1 MLFCRN
7 RTFIKGT
14 LILTLTGLLS
24 RVIGFFY
31 RIYLSRL
38 FGEEGMGI
46 YQLLSPVLALS
57 FSLCA
62 AGIQTA
68 ISKYV
73 AASVAKGNRKD
84 SYRYLFTG
92 LFLSLLLSVP
102 CMLLLLMFSDF
113 VAVHFLL
120 EARTAS
126 MLRIIALSIPA
137 GAVHSCINGYYYG
150 IKKTMLPS
158 STQLIE
164 QFMRFFCVLAADFL
178 ARRSHTVPHIN
189 AAVAGL
195 VVGECAAMLISL
207 LAIYFRF
214 YREEAGAGMASLP
227 CPNAGDGKS
236 SLPCPN
242 AGARRHTM
250 PMSNAGGFGISRFHA
265 VKDLLVLAFPLTVSR
280 IVVNLLQSVEA
291 VAIPSRLCRY
301 GYDSVTALSVYGV
314 LTGMAL
320 PLLFFPNAL
329 TGSMSLL
336 LLPMVS
342 EADARGNTDAVKNTT
357 LKTIYSCLLLGTAC
371 TLFFFLSGPFLG
383 RFLFH
388 SELAG
393 RYIRSLSLLCPFL
406 YLCTTLSGILH
417 GLGKAV
423 SVFFVNVFSLSLR
436 LLFVFFLI
444 PAFGIDCY
452 ILSMV
457 LSQLLSAFFYLFLL
471 YRKWN

>member
-73 AASVAKGNRKD
+73 AASVAKGNCKD

-120 EARTAS
+120 ESRTAS

-158 STQLIE
+158 STQIIE

-189 AAVAGL
+189 AAVVGL

-214 YREEAGAGMASLP
+214 YREEAGAG
-227 CPNAGDGKS
+227 KS
-236 SLPCPN
+236 SLPCSN
-242 AGARRHTM
+242 AGA
-250 PMSNAGGFGISRFHA
+250 FGISRFHA
-265 VKDLLVLAFPLTVSR
+265 VKNLLVLAFPLTVSR

-342 EADARGNTDAVKNTT
+342 EADAKGNTDAVKNTT
-357 LKTIYSCLLLGTAC
+357 LKTIQSCLLLGAAC

>member
-1 MLFCRN
+1 MKIKRIAALLLAEIMSVGLCSCASSNTSSAPESSSAAESNADSSAADSTDSTASEGGDWQYIADKGNFVAGITLFEPMNYYDENGELTGFETEFTKAVCEKLGVEAKFQEIKGKGLKLDMSRGKPSAAQLDLSMGMMDVLSSDDDLTCEDGTDCRN
-7 RTFIKGT
+7 
-14 LILTLTGLLS
+14 
-24 RVIGFFY
+24 
-31 RIYLSRL
+31 
-38 FGEEGMGI
+38 
-46 YQLLSPVLALS
+46 
-57 FSLCA
+57 
-62 AGIQTA
+62 
-68 ISKYV
+68 
-73 AASVAKGNRKD
+73 
-84 SYRYLFTG
+84 
-92 LFLSLLLSVP
+92 
-102 CMLLLLMFSDF
+102 
-113 VAVHFLL
+113 
-120 EARTAS
+120 
-126 MLRIIALSIPA
+126 
-137 GAVHSCINGYYYG
+137 
-150 IKKTMLPS
+150 
-158 STQLIE
+158 
-164 QFMRFFCVLAADFL
+164 
-178 ARRSHTVPHIN
+178 
-189 AAVAGL
+189 
-195 VVGECAAMLISL
+195 
-207 LAIYFRF
+207 
-214 YREEAGAGMASLP
+214 
-227 CPNAGDGKS
+227 
-236 SLPCPN
+236 
-242 AGARRHTM
+242 
-250 PMSNAGGFGISRFHA
+250 
-265 VKDLLVLAFPLTVSR
+265 
-280 IVVNLLQSVEA
+280 
-291 VAIPSRLCRY
+291 
-301 GYDSVTALSVYGV
+301 YGV

-357 LKTIYSCLLLGTAC
+357 LKTIYSCLLLGAAC

>member
-73 AASVAKGNRKD
+73 AASVAKGNCKD

-120 EARTAS
+120 EVRTAS

-189 AAVAGL
+189 AAVVGL

-214 YREEAGAGMASLP
+214 YREEAGAG
-227 CPNAGDGKS
+227 KS
-236 SLPCPN
+236 SLPCSN
-242 AGARRHTM
+242 AGA
-250 PMSNAGGFGISRFHA
+250 FGISRFHA
-265 VKDLLVLAFPLTVSR
+265 VKNLLVLALPLTVSR

-342 EADARGNTDAVKNTT
+342 EADAKGNTDAVKNTT
-357 LKTIYSCLLLGTAC
+357 LKTIYSCLLLGAAC

>member
-102 CMLLLLMFSDF
+102 CMFLLLMFSDF

-189 AAVAGL
+189 AAVVGL

-214 YREEAGAGMASLP
+214 YREEAG
-227 CPNAGDGKS
+227 GKPM
-236 SLPCPN
+236 PCPN

-250 PMSNAGGFGISRFHA
+250 PCPNAGGFGISRFHA

-444 PAFGIDCY
+444 PTFGIDCY

>member
-189 AAVAGL
+189 AAVVGL

-214 YREEAGAGMASLP
+214 YREE
-227 CPNAGDGKS
+227 
-236 SLPCPN
+236 
-242 AGARRHTM
+242 
-250 PMSNAGGFGISRFHA
+250 AGGFGISRFHA

-357 LKTIYSCLLLGTAC
+357 LKTIYSCLLLGAAC

>member
-73 AASVAKGNRKD
+73 AASVAKGNCKD

-120 EARTAS
+120 ETRTAS

-158 STQLIE
+158 STQIIE

-189 AAVAGL
+189 AAVVGL

-214 YREEAGAGMASLP
+214 YREKAGA
-227 CPNAGDGKS
+227 GKS
-236 SLPCPN
+236 SLPCSN
-242 AGARRHTM
+242 AGA
-250 PMSNAGGFGISRFHA
+250 FGISRFHA
-265 VKDLLVLAFPLTVSR
+265 VKNLLVLAFPLTVSR

-342 EADARGNTDAVKNTT
+342 EADAKGNTDAVKNTT
-357 LKTIYSCLLLGTAC
+357 LKTIQSCLLLGAAC
-371 TLFFFLSGPFLG
+371 TLFFFLSGSFLG

>member
-68 ISKYV
+68 VSKYV
-73 AASVAKGNRKD
+73 AASVAKGNCKD

-189 AAVAGL
+189 AAVVGL

-214 YREEAGAGMASLP
+214 YREEAGAG
-227 CPNAGDGKS
+227 KS
-236 SLPCPN
+236 SLPCSN
-242 AGARRHTM
+242 AGA
-250 PMSNAGGFGISRFHA
+250 FGISRFHA
-265 VKDLLVLAFPLTVSR
+265 VKNLLVLAFPLTVSR

-342 EADARGNTDAVKNTT
+342 EADAKGNTDAVKNTT
-357 LKTIYSCLLLGTAC
+357 LKTIQSCLLLGAAC

>member
-62 AGIQTA
+62 VGIQTA

-73 AASVAKGNRKD
+73 AASVAKGNCKD

-158 STQLIE
+158 STQIIE

-189 AAVAGL
+189 AAVVGL

-214 YREEAGAGMASLP
+214 YREEAGAG
-227 CPNAGDGKS
+227 KS
-236 SLPCPN
+236 SLPCSN
-242 AGARRHTM
+242 AGA
-250 PMSNAGGFGISRFHA
+250 FGISRFHA
-265 VKDLLVLAFPLTVSR
+265 VKNLLVLAFPLTVSR

-342 EADARGNTDAVKNTT
+342 EADAKGNTDAVKNTT
-357 LKTIYSCLLLGTAC
+357 LKTIQSCLLLGAAC

-423 SVFFVNVFSLSLR
+423 SVFFVNIFSLSLR

>member
-73 AASVAKGNRKD
+73 AASVAKGNCKD

-189 AAVAGL
+189 AAVVGL

-214 YREEAGAGMASLP
+214 YRKEAGA
-227 CPNAGDGKS
+227 GKS
-236 SLPCPN
+236 SLPCSN
-242 AGARRHTM
+242 AGA
-250 PMSNAGGFGISRFHA
+250 FGISRFHA
-265 VKDLLVLAFPLTVSR
+265 VKNLLVLAFPLTVSR

-342 EADARGNTDAVKNTT
+342 EADAKGNTDAVKNTT
-357 LKTIYSCLLLGTAC
+357 LKTIHSCLLLGAAC

>member
-189 AAVAGL
+189 AAVVGL

-214 YREEAGAGMASLP
+214 YREEAGGGRYTLP
-227 CPNAGDGKS
+227 CPNAGS
-236 SLPCPN
+236 
-242 AGARRHTM
+242 
-250 PMSNAGGFGISRFHA
+250 FGISRFHA
-265 VKDLLVLAFPLTVSR
+265 VRDLLVLAFPLTVSR

-357 LKTIYSCLLLGTAC
+357 LKTIYSCLLLGAAC

-444 PAFGIDCY
+444 PTFGIDCY

>member
-73 AASVAKGNRKD
+73 AASVAKGNCKD

-189 AAVAGL
+189 AAVVGL
-195 VVGECAAMLISL
+195 VVGECAVMLISL

-214 YREEAGAGMASLP
+214 YREEAGAG
-227 CPNAGDGKS
+227 KS
-236 SLPCPN
+236 SLPCSN
-242 AGARRHTM
+242 AGA
-250 PMSNAGGFGISRFHA
+250 FGISRFHA
-265 VKDLLVLAFPLTVSR
+265 VKNLLVLAFPLTVSR

-342 EADARGNTDAVKNTT
+342 EADAKGNTDAVKNTT
-357 LKTIYSCLLLGTAC
+357 LKTIHSCLLLGAAC

>member
-189 AAVAGL
+189 VAVAGL

-214 YREEAGAGMASLP
+214 YREEAGAGR
-227 CPNAGDGKS
+227 S

-242 AGARRHTM
+242 AGGGRHTL
-250 PMSNAGGFGISRFHA
+250 PCPNAGGFGISRFHA

-357 LKTIYSCLLLGTAC
+357 LKTIYSCLLLGAAC

-383 RFLFH
+383 RFLFR

>member
-189 AAVAGL
+189 AAVVGL
-195 VVGECAAMLISL
+195 VVGECTAMLISL

-214 YREEAGAGMASLP
+214 YREEAGAG
-227 CPNAGDGKS
+227 KS
-236 SLPCPN
+236 SLPCSN
-242 AGARRHTM
+242 AGA
-250 PMSNAGGFGISRFHA
+250 FGISRFHA
-265 VKDLLVLAFPLTVSR
+265 VKNLLVLAFPLTVSR

-357 LKTIYSCLLLGTAC
+357 LKTIYCCLLLGAAC

>member
-158 STQLIE
+158 STQIIE

-189 AAVAGL
+189 AAVVGL

-214 YREEAGAGMASLP
+214 YREEAGAG
-227 CPNAGDGKS
+227 KS
-236 SLPCPN
+236 SLPCSN
-242 AGARRHTM
+242 AGA
-250 PMSNAGGFGISRFHA
+250 FGISRFHA
-265 VKDLLVLAFPLTVSR
+265 VKNLLILAFPLTVSR

-342 EADARGNTDAVKNTT
+342 EADAKGNTDAVKNTT
-357 LKTIYSCLLLGTAC
+357 LKTIHSCLLLGAAC

>member
-214 YREEAGAGMASLP
+214 YREEAGAGKSSLP
-227 CPNAGDGKS
+227 CSNAGDGK
-236 SLPCPN
+236 
-242 AGARRHTM
+242 HTM
-250 PMSNAGGFGISRFHA
+250 PMSNTAVFGISRFHA
-265 VKDLLVLAFPLTVSR
+265 VKNLLVLASPLTVSR

-342 EADARGNTDAVKNTT
+342 EADAKGNTDAVKNTT
-357 LKTIYSCLLLGTAC
+357 LKTIHSCLLLGAAC

-406 YLCTTLSGILH
+406 YLCTTLSSILH

>member
-1 MLFCRN
+1 M
-7 RTFIKGT
+7 
-14 LILTLTGLLS
+14 
-24 RVIGFFY
+24 
-31 RIYLSRL
+31 
-38 FGEEGMGI
+38 
-46 YQLLSPVLALS
+46 
-57 FSLCA
+57 
-62 AGIQTA
+62 
-68 ISKYV
+68 
-73 AASVAKGNRKD
+73 AKGNRKD

-189 AAVAGL
+189 AAVVGL

-214 YREEAGAGMASLP
+214 YREE
-227 CPNAGDGKS
+227 
-236 SLPCPN
+236 
-242 AGARRHTM
+242 
-250 PMSNAGGFGISRFHA
+250 AGGFGISRFHA

-357 LKTIYSCLLLGTAC
+357 LKTIYSCLLLGAAC

>member
-113 VAVHFLL
+113 VAIHFLL

-189 AAVAGL
+189 AAVVGL

-214 YREEAGAGMASLP
+214 YREEAGDKPLP
-227 CPNAGDGKS
+227 YP
-236 SLPCPN
+236 
-242 AGARRHTM
+242 
-250 PMSNAGGFGISRFHA
+250 NAGGFGISRFHA
-265 VKDLLVLAFPLTVSR
+265 VRDLLVLAFPLTVSR

-357 LKTIYSCLLLGTAC
+357 LKTIYSCLLLGAAC

>member
-73 AASVAKGNRKD
+73 AASVAKGNCKD

-158 STQLIE
+158 STQIIE

-189 AAVAGL
+189 AAVVGL

-214 YREEAGAGMASLP
+214 YREEAGAG
-227 CPNAGDGKS
+227 KS
-236 SLPCPN
+236 SLPCSN
-242 AGARRHTM
+242 AGA
-250 PMSNAGGFGISRFHA
+250 FGISRFHA
-265 VKDLLVLAFPLTVSR
+265 VKNLLVLAFPLTVSR

-342 EADARGNTDAVKNTT
+342 EADAKGNTDAVKNTT
-357 LKTIYSCLLLGTAC
+357 LKTIQSCLLLGAAC

-436 LLFVFFLI
+436 LLFVFF
-444 PAFGIDCY
+444 PDTR
-452 ILSMV
+452 IL
-457 LSQLLSAFFYLFLL
+457 Y
-471 YRKWN
+471 

>member
-73 AASVAKGNRKD
+73 AASVAKRNCKD

-158 STQLIE
+158 STQIIE

-189 AAVAGL
+189 AAVVGL

-214 YREEAGAGMASLP
+214 YREEAGAG
-227 CPNAGDGKS
+227 KS
-236 SLPCPN
+236 SLPCSN
-242 AGARRHTM
+242 AGA
-250 PMSNAGGFGISRFHA
+250 FGISRFHA
-265 VKDLLVLAFPLTVSR
+265 VKNLLVLAFPLTVSR

-342 EADARGNTDAVKNTT
+342 EADAKGNTDAVKNTT
-357 LKTIYSCLLLGTAC
+357 LKTIQSCLLLGAAC

>member
-158 STQLIE
+158 STQIIE

-189 AAVAGL
+189 AAVVGL

-214 YREEAGAGMASLP
+214 YREEAGAG
-227 CPNAGDGKS
+227 KS
-236 SLPCPN
+236 SLPCSN
-242 AGARRHTM
+242 AGA
-250 PMSNAGGFGISRFHA
+250 FGISRFHA
-265 VKDLLVLAFPLTVSR
+265 VKNLLVLAFPLTVSR

-357 LKTIYSCLLLGTAC
+357 LKTIYSCLLLGAAC

>member
-1 MLFCRN
+1 M
-7 RTFIKGT
+7 
-14 LILTLTGLLS
+14 
-24 RVIGFFY
+24 
-31 RIYLSRL
+31 
-38 FGEEGMGI
+38 
-46 YQLLSPVLALS
+46 
-57 FSLCA
+57 
-62 AGIQTA
+62 
-68 ISKYV
+68 
-73 AASVAKGNRKD
+73 AKGNRKD

-189 AAVAGL
+189 AAVVGL

-214 YREEAGAGMASLP
+214 YREEAGAG
-227 CPNAGDGKS
+227 KS

-242 AGARRHTM
+242 AGGGRYTL
-250 PMSNAGGFGISRFHA
+250 PCPNAGGFGISRFHA
-265 VKDLLVLAFPLTVSR
+265 VRDLLVLAFPLTVSR

-357 LKTIYSCLLLGTAC
+357 LKTIYSCLLLGAAC

>member
-189 AAVAGL
+189 AAVVGL

-214 YREEAGAGMASLP
+214 YREEVGGKPLP
-227 CPNAGDGKS
+227 CP
-236 SLPCPN
+236 
-242 AGARRHTM
+242 
-250 PMSNAGGFGISRFHA
+250 NAGGFGISRFHA
-265 VKDLLVLAFPLTVSR
+265 VKDLLALAFPLTVSR

-357 LKTIYSCLLLGTAC
+357 LKTIYSCLLLGAAC

>member
-1 MLFCRN
+1 
-7 RTFIKGT
+7 
-14 LILTLTGLLS
+14 
-24 RVIGFFY
+24 
-31 RIYLSRL
+31 
-38 FGEEGMGI
+38 
-46 YQLLSPVLALS
+46 
-57 FSLCA
+57 
-62 AGIQTA
+62 
-68 ISKYV
+68 
-73 AASVAKGNRKD
+73 
-84 SYRYLFTG
+84 
-92 LFLSLLLSVP
+92 
-102 CMLLLLMFSDF
+102 
-113 VAVHFLL
+113 
-120 EARTAS
+120 
-126 MLRIIALSIPA
+126 
-137 GAVHSCINGYYYG
+137 
-150 IKKTMLPS
+150 
-158 STQLIE
+158 
-164 QFMRFFCVLAADFL
+164 MRFFCVLAADFL
-178 ARRSHTVPHIN
+178 ARKSHTVPHIN
-189 AAVAGL
+189 AAVVGL
-195 VVGECAAMLISL
+195 VVGECTAMLISL

-214 YREEAGAGMASLP
+214 YREESGGKPISRDTGKHALP
-227 CPNAGDGKS
+227 SPNV
-236 SLPCPN
+236 N
-242 AGARRHTM
+242 TY
-250 PMSNAGGFGISRFHA
+250 GISRFHA

-357 LKTIYSCLLLGTAC
+357 LKTIYSCLLLGAAC
-371 TLFFFLSGPFLG
+371 TLFFFLFGPYLG

-457 LSQLLSAFFYLFLL
+457 LSQLLSAVFYLFLL
-471 YRKWN
+471 YKKWK

>member
-73 AASVAKGNRKD
+73 AASVAKGNCKD

-158 STQLIE
+158 STQIIE

-189 AAVAGL
+189 AAVVGL

-214 YREEAGAGMASLP
+214 YREEAGAG
-227 CPNAGDGKS
+227 KS

-242 AGARRHTM
+242 AGA
-250 PMSNAGGFGISRFHA
+250 FGISRFHA
-265 VKDLLVLAFPLTVSR
+265 VKNLLVLAFPLTVSR

-342 EADARGNTDAVKNTT
+342 EADAKGNTDAVKNTT
-357 LKTIYSCLLLGTAC
+357 LKTIQSCLLLGAAC

>member
-164 QFMRFFCVLAADFL
+164 QFMRFFCVLATDFL

-214 YREEAGAGMASLP
+214 YREEAGAGM
-227 CPNAGDGKS
+227 S

-242 AGARRHTM
+242 AGARRYTM

-357 LKTIYSCLLLGTAC
+357 LKTIYSCLLLGAAC

>member
-73 AASVAKGNRKD
+73 AASVAKGNCKD

-164 QFMRFFCVLAADFL
+164 QSMRFFCVLAADFL

-189 AAVAGL
+189 AAVVGL

-214 YREEAGAGMASLP
+214 YREEAGAG
-227 CPNAGDGKS
+227 KS
-236 SLPCPN
+236 SLPCSN
-242 AGARRHTM
+242 AGA
-250 PMSNAGGFGISRFHA
+250 FGISRFHA
-265 VKDLLVLAFPLTVSR
+265 VKNLLVLAFPLTVSR

-342 EADARGNTDAVKNTT
+342 EADAKGNTDAVKNTT
-357 LKTIYSCLLLGTAC
+357 LKTIQSCLLLGAAC

>member
-73 AASVAKGNRKD
+73 AASVAKGNCKD

-189 AAVAGL
+189 AAVVGL

-214 YREEAGAGMASLP
+214 YREEAGAG
-227 CPNAGDGKS
+227 KS
-236 SLPCPN
+236 SLPCSN
-242 AGARRHTM
+242 AGGGKHTM
-250 PMSNAGGFGISRFHA
+250 PMSNTAVFGISRFHA
-265 VKDLLVLAFPLTVSR
+265 VKNLLVLASPLTVSR

-291 VAIPSRLCRY
+291 VAIPSRHCRY

-342 EADARGNTDAVKNTT
+342 EADAKGNTDAVKNTT
-357 LKTIYSCLLLGTAC
+357 LKTIQSCLLLGAAC

-417 GLGKAV
+417 GLGKAI

>member
-102 CMLLLLMFSDF
+102 CMLLLLMFSDL

-189 AAVAGL
+189 AAVVGL

-214 YREEAGAGMASLP
+214 YREEAGAG
-227 CPNAGDGKS
+227 KS

-242 AGARRHTM
+242 AGGGRHSM
-250 PMSNAGGFGISRFHA
+250 PMSNAATFGISRFCA
-265 VKDLLVLAFPLTVSR
+265 VKNLLVLALPLTVSR

-342 EADARGNTDAVKNTT
+342 EADAKGNTDAVKNTT
-357 LKTIYSCLLLGTAC
+357 LKTIYSCLLLGAAC

-383 RFLFH
+383 CFLFH

-471 YRKWN
+471 YRKWS

>member
-73 AASVAKGNRKD
+73 AASVAKGNCKD

-189 AAVAGL
+189 AAVVGL

-214 YREEAGAGMASLP
+214 YREEAGAG
-227 CPNAGDGKS
+227 KS
-236 SLPCPN
+236 SLPCSN
-242 AGARRHTM
+242 AGA
-250 PMSNAGGFGISRFHA
+250 FGISRFHA
-265 VKDLLVLAFPLTVSR
+265 VKNLLVLAFPLTVSR

-342 EADARGNTDAVKNTT
+342 EADAKGNTDAVKNTT
-357 LKTIYSCLLLGTAC
+357 LKTIHSCLLLGAAC

>member
-73 AASVAKGNRKD
+73 AASVAKGNLRD
-84 SYRYLFTG
+84 SCRYLFTG
-92 LFLSLLLSVP
+92 LFLSLILSVP
-102 CMLLLLMFSDF
+102 CTLLLLMFSDF

-150 IKKTMLPS
+150 IRKTMLPS

-178 ARRSHTVPHIN
+178 ARKSHTVPHIN
-189 AAVAGL
+189 AAVVGL

-214 YREEAGAGMASLP
+214 YREEADSKPIYGDTGKHALP
-227 CPNAGDGKS
+227 G
-236 SLPCPN
+236 
-242 AGARRHTM
+242 
-250 PMSNAGGFGISRFHA
+250 SNVNTYTISRFHA

-357 LKTIYSCLLLGTAC
+357 LKTIYSCLLLGAAC

-383 RFLFH
+383 RFLFR

-436 LLFVFFLI
+436 LLSVFFLI

-457 LSQLLSAFFYLFLL
+457 LSQLLSAVFYLFLL
-471 YRKWN
+471 YKKWK

>member
-1 MLFCRN
+1 
-7 RTFIKGT
+7 
-14 LILTLTGLLS
+14 
-24 RVIGFFY
+24 
-31 RIYLSRL
+31 
-38 FGEEGMGI
+38 
-46 YQLLSPVLALS
+46 
-57 FSLCA
+57 
-62 AGIQTA
+62 
-68 ISKYV
+68 
-73 AASVAKGNRKD
+73 
-84 SYRYLFTG
+84 
-92 LFLSLLLSVP
+92 
-102 CMLLLLMFSDF
+102 
-113 VAVHFLL
+113 
-120 EARTAS
+120 

-189 AAVAGL
+189 AAVVGL

-214 YREEAGAGMASLP
+214 YREEAGAG
-227 CPNAGDGKS
+227 KS

-242 AGARRHTM
+242 AGGGRHAM
-250 PMSNAGGFGISRFHA
+250 PMSNAGAFGISRFHA
-265 VKDLLVLAFPLTVSR
+265 VKNLLVLAFPLTVSR

-357 LKTIYSCLLLGTAC
+357 LKTIYSCLLLGAAC
-371 TLFFFLSGPFLG
+371 TLFFFLSGPLLG

>member
-73 AASVAKGNRKD
+73 AASVAKGNCKD

-189 AAVAGL
+189 AAVVG
-195 VVGECAAMLISL
+195 GECAAMLISL

-214 YREEAGAGMASLP
+214 YREEAGAG
-227 CPNAGDGKS
+227 KS
-236 SLPCPN
+236 SLPCSN
-242 AGARRHTM
+242 AGA
-250 PMSNAGGFGISRFHA
+250 FGISRFHA
-265 VKDLLVLAFPLTVSR
+265 VKNLLVLAFPLTVSR

-342 EADARGNTDAVKNTT
+342 EADAKGNTDAVKNTT
-357 LKTIYSCLLLGTAC
+357 LKTIQSCLLLGAAC

>member
-1 MLFCRN
+1 
-7 RTFIKGT
+7 
-14 LILTLTGLLS
+14 
-24 RVIGFFY
+24 
-31 RIYLSRL
+31 
-38 FGEEGMGI
+38 
-46 YQLLSPVLALS
+46 
-57 FSLCA
+57 
-62 AGIQTA
+62 
-68 ISKYV
+68 
-73 AASVAKGNRKD
+73 
-84 SYRYLFTG
+84 
-92 LFLSLLLSVP
+92 
-102 CMLLLLMFSDF
+102 
-113 VAVHFLL
+113 
-120 EARTAS
+120 
-126 MLRIIALSIPA
+126 
-137 GAVHSCINGYYYG
+137 
-150 IKKTMLPS
+150 
-158 STQLIE
+158 
-164 QFMRFFCVLAADFL
+164 
-178 ARRSHTVPHIN
+178 
-189 AAVAGL
+189 
-195 VVGECAAMLISL
+195 
-207 LAIYFRF
+207 
-214 YREEAGAGMASLP
+214 
-227 CPNAGDGKS
+227 
-236 SLPCPN
+236 
-242 AGARRHTM
+242 M
-250 PMSNAGGFGISRFHA
+250 PMSNAGAFGISRFHA
-265 VKDLLVLAFPLTVSR
+265 VKNLLVLAFPLTVSR

-357 LKTIYSCLLLGTAC
+357 LKTIYSCLLLGAAC
-371 TLFFFLSGPFLG
+371 TLFFFLSGPLLG

>member
-73 AASVAKGNRKD
+73 AASVAKGNCKD

-158 STQLIE
+158 STQIIE

-189 AAVAGL
+189 AAVVGL

-214 YREEAGAGMASLP
+214 YREEAGAG
-227 CPNAGDGKS
+227 KS
-236 SLPCPN
+236 SLPCSN
-242 AGARRHTM
+242 AGA
-250 PMSNAGGFGISRFHA
+250 FGISRFHT
-265 VKDLLVLAFPLTVSR
+265 VKNLLVLAFPLTVSR

-342 EADARGNTDAVKNTT
+342 EADAKGNTDAVKNTT
-357 LKTIYSCLLLGTAC
+357 LKTIQSCLLLGAAC

-423 SVFFVNVFSLSLR
+423 SVFFVNIFSLSLR

>member
-73 AASVAKGNRKD
+73 AASVAKGNCKD

-150 IKKTMLPS
+150 IKKTVLPS
-158 STQLIE
+158 STQIIE

-189 AAVAGL
+189 AAVVGL

-214 YREEAGAGMASLP
+214 YREEAGAG
-227 CPNAGDGKS
+227 KS
-236 SLPCPN
+236 SLPCSN
-242 AGARRHTM
+242 AGA
-250 PMSNAGGFGISRFHA
+250 FGISRFHA
-265 VKDLLVLAFPLTVSR
+265 VKNLLVLAFPLTVSR

-342 EADARGNTDAVKNTT
+342 EADAKGNTDAVKNTT
-357 LKTIYSCLLLGTAC
+357 LKTIQSCLLLGAAC

-423 SVFFVNVFSLSLR
+423 SVFFVNIFSLSLR

>member
-189 AAVAGL
+189 AAVVGL

-214 YREEAGAGMASLP
+214 YREEAGAG
-227 CPNAGDGKS
+227 KS

-242 AGARRHTM
+242 AC
-250 PMSNAGGFGISRFHA
+250 GFGISRFHA

-357 LKTIYSCLLLGTAC
+357 LKTIYSCLLLGAAC

>member
-189 AAVAGL
+189 AAVVGL

-214 YREEAGAGMASLP
+214 YREEA
-227 CPNAGDGKS
+227 DGKP
-236 SLPCPN
+236 LPCPN
-242 AGARRHTM
+242 AGAGRHTM
-250 PMSNAGGFGISRFHA
+250 PMSNAGGFGISCFHA

-357 LKTIYSCLLLGTAC
+357 LKTIYSCLLLGAAC

>member
-1 MLFCRN
+1 
-7 RTFIKGT
+7 
-14 LILTLTGLLS
+14 
-24 RVIGFFY
+24 
-31 RIYLSRL
+31 
-38 FGEEGMGI
+38 
-46 YQLLSPVLALS
+46 
-57 FSLCA
+57 
-62 AGIQTA
+62 
-68 ISKYV
+68 
-73 AASVAKGNRKD
+73 
-84 SYRYLFTG
+84 
-92 LFLSLLLSVP
+92 
-102 CMLLLLMFSDF
+102 
-113 VAVHFLL
+113 
-120 EARTAS
+120 

-158 STQLIE
+158 STQIIE

-189 AAVAGL
+189 AAVVGL

-214 YREEAGAGMASLP
+214 YREEAGAG
-227 CPNAGDGKS
+227 KS
-236 SLPCPN
+236 SLPCSN
-242 AGARRHTM
+242 AGA
-250 PMSNAGGFGISRFHA
+250 FGISRFHA
-265 VKDLLVLAFPLTVSR
+265 VKNLLVLAFPLTVSR

-342 EADARGNTDAVKNTT
+342 EADAKGNTDAVKNTT
-357 LKTIYSCLLLGTAC
+357 LKTIQSCLLLGAAC

>member
-73 AASVAKGNRKD
+73 AASVAKGNCKD

-189 AAVAGL
+189 AAVVGL

-214 YREEAGAGMASLP
+214 YREEAGAG
-227 CPNAGDGKS
+227 KS
-236 SLPCPN
+236 SLPCSN
-242 AGARRHTM
+242 AGA
-250 PMSNAGGFGISRFHA
+250 FGISRFCA
-265 VKDLLVLAFPLTVSR
+265 VKNLLVLAFPLTVSR

-342 EADARGNTDAVKNTT
+342 EADAKGNTDAVKNTT
-357 LKTIYSCLLLGTAC
+357 LKTIQSCLLLGAAC